1 MANEENITDELIL
14 LPGDPSAIADPMV
27 PIEEQ
32 VKGLGFDELQGKEA
46 WYERLPYYDEVTS
59 FTGEPEKPS
68 LENLWADVKG
78 TAKQGASFFQ
88 DMAGFGYNALDLGG
102 IIPGETGIEKF
113 FLGKEGAKDDPN
125 FGLVD
130 FVKNMAMQK
139 REGEFAVPFSEVKAN
154 PEFMKYTNN
163 LNEMVIGKKTQEMY
177 NRLEGLVAEA
187 GFTFDMIPEDIRRN
201 IFSDETDDS
210 GVPIGA
216 SDFFNYIGGP
226 KLDEAFHDEFSDVVN
241 LGIIRQ
247 NYEDRF
253 YADHSIWKMDWSDE
267 DNPIVVFGNMPKVD
281 HGPFGLDL
289 NLDPGYS
296 GDTLNLTN
304 LGKYAMRDGK
314 LTRVQPSV
322 QNWASDWNVNPD
334 RFGGIL
340 QSAPG
345 YEALGKLIDD
355 KWVKNVAWQGHDFDF
370 PEGVESDA
378 EKTAF
383 LYTMY
388 PLMAQGIGVPAVK
401 ALSSSAGKV
410 ATGTGGTTL
419 AAAPETD
426 LYGDSED
433 DLDITLDLPYTD
445 LDIKE

>member
-1 MANEENITDELIL
+1 MTSRMNQRTMDDENTTKNIWPNI
-14 LPGDPSAIADPMV
+14 GGHG
-27 PIEEQ
+27 IEWRMPNKEDWEFAKGA
-32 VKGLGFDELQGKEA
+32 VKQAG
-46 WYERLPYYDEVTS
+46 
-59 FTGEPEKPS
+59 
-68 LENLWADVKG
+68 
-78 TAKQGASFFQ
+78 SFFQ
-88 DMAGFGYNALDLGG
+88 DMAGLGYNALDPGG
-102 IIPGETGIEKF
+102 IIPGIG
-113 FLGKEGAKDDPN
+113 KDDPN

-130 FVKNMAMQK
+130 FVKNMMTQK
-139 REGEFAVPFSEVKAN
+139 REGELAVPFSEVFAN
-154 PEFMKYTNN
+154 PEFKDYMEN

-187 GFTFDMIPEDIRRN
+187 GLTFDRIPEDIRRN
-201 IFSDETDDS
+201 IFSAETDDS

-241 LGIIRQ
+241 LGITWE
-247 NYEDRF
+247 NDKDRF

-267 DNPIVVFGNMPKVD
+267 DNPMVVYGNMPKVD
-281 HGPFGLDL
+281 EGPFGFDMI
-289 NLDPGYS
+289 LDPGYS
-296 GDTLNLTN
+296 GNTLNLTN
-304 LGKYAMRDGK
+304 LGKYEMIDGK

-334 RFGGIL
+334 RMGGIF

-370 PEGVESDA
+370 PEGVKTDK
-378 EKTAF
+378 EKEGF
-383 LYTMY
+383 LLQMY
-388 PLMAQGIGVPAVK
+388 PLMAAGLVAPASKIARSPAGVIA
-401 ALSSSAGKV
+401 
-410 ATGTGGTTL
+410 GTTL

>member
-1 MANEENITDELIL
+1 MGNDENTTNDLPWYQDVYNYVRSPEFRKFDAGELGQSFKGNIKQL
-14 LPGDPSAIADPMV
+14 GSWYNDLV
-27 PIEEQ
+27 
-32 VKGLGFDELQGKEA
+32 GLG
-46 WYERLPYYDEVTS
+46 
-59 FTGEPEKPS
+59 
-68 LENLWADVKG
+68 
-78 TAKQGASFFQ
+78 
-88 DMAGFGYNALDLGG
+88 YNVWDPGG

-130 FVKNMAMQK
+130 FVKNMVMQK
-139 REGEFAVPFSEVKAN
+139 REGEFAVPRSEVFAN
-154 PEFMKYTNN
+154 PEFKKYMEN

-187 GFTFDMIPEDIRRN
+187 GFTFDMIPEDIRRK
-201 IFSDETDDS
+201 IFSAETDTHGD
-210 GVPIGA
+210 PIGA
-216 SDFFNYIGGP
+216 NDFFEYIKGP
-226 KLDEAFHDEFSDVVN
+226 ELGEAFQDEFRDIVN
-241 LGIIRQ
+241 LGITRQ
-247 NYEDRF
+247 NDEDQF
-253 YADHSIWKMDWSDE
+253 YADHSIWKMDWSDK
-267 DNPIVVFGNMPKVD
+267 DNPMVVYGNMPKVD

-296 GDTLNLTN
+296 GNTMNLTN
-304 LGKYAMRDGK
+304 LGKYEMIDGK

-322 QNWASDWNVNPD
+322 QNWLTDWNVNPD

-345 YEALGKLIDD
+345 YEALGKFLED
-355 KWVKNVAWQGHDFDF
+355 KWTKNVAWQGHEFDY

-383 LYTMY
+383 LWTMY

-401 ALSSSAGKV
+401 ALTAPAGKV
-410 ATGTGGTTL
+410 ATGVGGTTL
-419 AAAPETD
+419 AAAPETN
-426 LYGDSED
+426 LYGNPED